1 MATTNA
7 PKAAKSS
14 RKDARNTIEEKLN
27 LLLVDLK
34 KELGESKFKNRIK
47 KAAKLLSKGLDKT
60 KKPVVAA
67 KKKAAKKTKVSTK
80 KAAVAATPDAEK

>member
-7 PKAAKSS
+7 PKAEKAS

-34 KELGESKFKNRIK
+34 KDLGDTKFKNRVK
-47 KAAKLLSKGLDKT
+47 KAAKLLSKGLGKT
-60 KKPVVAA
+60 KKKAVAVNKKVEKKAKPAKKVAA
-67 KKKAAKKTKVSTK
+67 
-80 KAAVAATPDAEK
+80 AETEK

>member
-7 PKAAKSS
+7 PKADKAS

-34 KELGESKFKNRIK
+34 KELGDTKFNNRVK

-60 KKPVVAA
+60 KKKVVTV
-67 KKKAAKKTKVSTK
+67 KKKAAKKTKEATK
-80 KAAVAATPDAEK
+80 KVAATPDTEKK

>member
-7 PKAAKSS
+7 PKAEKAS

-34 KELGESKFKNRIK
+34 KDLGDVKFKNRVK
-47 KAAKLLSKGLDKT
+47 KAAKLLSKGLGKT
-60 KKPVVAA
+60 KKKVIAPKQKVEKKVKPA
-67 KKKAAKKTKVSTK
+67 KKAA
-80 KAAVAATPDAEK
+80 AVETEK